1 MSGKAKGKRPVYLST
16 AENDRLLA
24 ILMALAGEV
33 AVVRERLD
41 SIERLLDSRG
51 TISRQD
57 LESYQPDET
66 VFQEREKWRQEYLA
80 RLLRILEEEK

>member
-1 MSGKAKGKRPVYLST
+1 MSGKSRGKRPVYLGT

-24 ILMALAGEV
+24 IVMALAGEV
-33 AVVRERLD
+33 AVIRERLD